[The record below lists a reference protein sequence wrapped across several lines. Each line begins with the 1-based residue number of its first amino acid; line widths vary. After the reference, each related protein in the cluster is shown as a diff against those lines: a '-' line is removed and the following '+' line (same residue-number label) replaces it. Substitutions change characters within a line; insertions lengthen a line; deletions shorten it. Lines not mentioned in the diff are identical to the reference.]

1 MYIYIYIYD
10 MYIMIIYVHQDII
23 VIVEISGLNFR
34 DVRFI
39 PAATEE
45 DGLLFDWPAGDKTL
59 IQIDH
64 GSINPEANN
73 TEIMSLYRYLVL
85 LERQKK
91 VTKYDLSYSDITRQN
106 GGDTDGFQVKIS
118 NGHKFKVMNDA
129 GKTPTCKT
137 WFGDSLSMVESSDV
151 VQKVFR
157 FRFDRV
163 NACSKLQK
171 PYVMLK
177 RTLSLQV
184 GRPVKAG
191 LPKKNG
197 YRFGNITTSVFRSY

>member
-1 MYIYIYIYD
+1 MIIDFI
-10 MYIMIIYVHQDII
+10 MMLENIIMI
-23 VIVEISGLNFR
+23 VEFSGLNFK

-39 PAATEE
+39 PASTEE
-45 DGLLFDWPAGDKTL
+45 DGLLFEWPAGDKTL

-91 VTKYDLSYSDITRQN
+91 VTQDDVSYSDITRQN
-106 GGDTDGFQVKIS
+106 SGDTDGFLVKIS
-118 NGHKFKVMNDA
+118 NGHKFKIMNDS

-137 WFGDSLSMVESSDV
+137 WFGDSLSLVEASDV
-151 VQKVFR
+151 IQKVFR

-177 RTLSLQV
+177 RSVSLQV
-184 GRPVKAG
+184 GLPVKAG
-191 LPKKNG
+191 LPKKS
-197 YRFGNITTSVFRSY
+197 IWWA